1 MKGFTL
7 FEVLL
12 STLILSVM
20 VVGIYGVLNIG
31 DKTYNHDMALLDL
44 QQQVRQAMDGM
55 IKELKQSKT
64 SLITIS
70 GGGARIDFKVPTD
83 LTTSPVTY
91 TNDFIAYYLSGN
103 QILREYPSGTTKV
116 LANDI
121 NSLLF
126 SLSGEVLTVQLS
138 AQKTVKQRLLGFP
151 LTGLLT
157 QKVRLRN
164 E

>member
-1 MKGFTL
+1 MRGFTL
-7 FEVLL
+7 LEVLI
-12 STLILSVM
+12 SFVILSILT
-20 VVGIYGVLNIG
+20 VGIYGVLNIS
-31 DKTYNHDMALLDL
+31 DKTYHNDMGLLDL
-44 QQQVRQAMDGM
+44 QQQVRQSMDGM
-55 IKELKQSKT
+55 VKELKQSKA

-70 GGGARIDFKVPTD
+70 NGGARIDFKVPID

-91 TNDFIAYYLSGN
+91 TDLIAYYRSGN
-103 QILREYPSGTTKV
+103 QVLREFPAGTTKV

-121 NSLLF
+121 NVLNF
-126 SLSGEVLTVQLS
+126 SLAGNELQVQLS
-138 AQKTVKQRLLGFP
+138 AQKTVRQRVLTFP

>member
-7 FEVLL
+7 LEVLISL
-12 STLILSVM
+12 VILSIIT
-20 VVGIYGVLNIG
+20 VGIYGVLNIS
-31 DKTYNHDMALLDL
+31 DKTYQNDLGLLDL
-44 QQQVRQAMDGM
+44 QQQVRQSMDGM
-55 IKELKQSKT
+55 VKELKQSKA
-64 SLITIS
+64 SLISIS
-70 GGGARIDFKVPTD
+70 NAGARIDFKVPID

-91 TNDFIAYYLSGN
+91 TDFIAYYLGGN
-103 QILREYPSGTTKV
+103 QILREFPAGTTKV

-121 NSLLF
+121 NALNF
-126 SLSGEVLTVQLS
+126 SLAGNELQVQLS
-138 AQKTVKQRLLGFP
+138 AQKTVRQRVLTFP

>member
-7 FEVLL
+7 LEVMISLV
-12 STLILSVM
+12 ILSVLIA
-20 VVGIYGVLNIG
+20 GIFGVLNIS
-31 DKTYNHDMALLDL
+31 DKTYHNDMGLLEL

-55 IKELKQSKT
+55 VKELKQSKA
-64 SLITIS
+64 SSITIS
-70 GGGARIDFKVPTD
+70 NAGARIDFKVPTD

-91 TNDFIAYYLSGN
+91 TSFIAYYRSGN
-103 QILREYPSGTTKV
+103 QILREFPAGTTKV

-121 NSLLF
+121 NALTF
-126 SLSGEVLTVQLS
+126 SLTGNMLQVQLS
-138 AQKTVKQRLLGFP
+138 AQQTVRQRVLTFP
-151 LTGLLT
+151 LTGFLT

>member
-1 MKGFTL
+1 MKGFSL
-7 FEVLL
+7 VELL
-12 STLILSVM
+12 ISTLIMSVM
-20 VVGIYGVLNIG
+20 VLGIYGVLNIG

-55 IKELKQSKT
+55 VKELKQSKT
-64 SLITIS
+64 SVITIS

-83 LTTSPVTY
+83 ITTSPVTY

-103 QILREYPSGTTKV
+103 QVLREYPVGTTTV

-121 NSLLF
+121 SALLF
-126 SLSGEVLTVQLS
+126 SLSSEVLTVQLS
-138 AQKTVKQRLLGFP
+138 AQKTIRDRVMAFP